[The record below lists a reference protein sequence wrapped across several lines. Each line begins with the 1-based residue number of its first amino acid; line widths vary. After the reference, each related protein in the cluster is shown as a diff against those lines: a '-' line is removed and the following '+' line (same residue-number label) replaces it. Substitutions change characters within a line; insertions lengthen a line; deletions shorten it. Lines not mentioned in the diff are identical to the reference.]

1 MRLCEICWQP
11 ISPSWPRREPLRLL
25 PGHSTIPRLV
35 FTSSLPETQQ
45 PKKPPEYSFFFFFMS
60 HLLLTELKPHLPATQ
75 FPPAIWGLP
84 RIPFEVEH
92 RWDGVCC
99 WLENY
104 SFAAQI
110 QHSHGKKLWEF
121 HVNPPLFEDFHWRE
135 APAAQVSHGDAAGG
149 FKDSPPSFQGCWW
162 DPAKPREQSRVCQ
175 DFLRQQSPNYL
186 MDTSAHSS
194 SPPR

>member
-1 MRLCEICWQP
+1 MKFAGSQLAQAGPGESHWGCSQDIPLSQGLYLP
-11 ISPSWPRREPLRLL
+11 PPSQKLSSQKSLL
-25 PGHSTIPRLV
+25 NIP
-35 FTSSLPETQQ
+35 
-45 PKKPPEYSFFFFFMS
+45 FFFFMS
-60 HLLLTELKPHLPATQ
+60 HLLLAELKPHLPATQ
-75 FPPAIWGLP
+75 FPSAIWGLP

-121 HVNPPLFEDFHWRE
+121 HVNPPLFEDFHSRE